1 MIKKTIKYFSY
12 LLILIMIVVIYLSY
26 FGIKTKRFNHLIKD
40 KISQTNN
47 KIDIELNEV
56 KIILNFDNF
65 TVGIKTSN
73 PNIVFEDKKIKLK
86 KIETDFPIRS
96 FFKKEFTIK
105 NAKIA
110 TKKNSLKDIIKVTR
124 TFRNT
129 PQLYIFNKMVKEGV
143 IIANIDLNFD
153 DNGKLS
159 NNYNIRGSVRNAKL
173 RLLNKKNINHIDF
186 NFNIKDKQYLLE
198 SGQIEYKKLKLSSKR
213 IEVSN
218 KEQYFLFEGD
228 VSSPKSS
235 FNSDLLTAIFKNNLK
250 NIDINNLN
258 FSSKNNFSFRLEKK
272 FKISNF
278 KIDSKIDLQ
287 KLTYKKKTK
296 SLRTI
301 IPNYNDSVELID
313 HKIELLFK
321 KKKVTT

>member
-1 MIKKTIKYFSY
+1 MIKKTIKYFLY
-12 LLILIMIVVIYLSY
+12 LLILIMIGAIYLSY

-110 TKKNSLKDIIKVTR
+110 TKENSLKDIIKATR
-124 TFRNT
+124 TFRNN

-143 IIANIDLNFD
+143 IIADIDLNFD
-153 DNGKLS
+153 DNGKLA
-159 NNYNIRGSVRNAKL
+159 NNYNIR
-173 RLLNKKNINHIDF
+173 D
-186 NFNIKDKQYLLE
+186 
-198 SGQIEYKKLKLSSKR
+198 
-213 IEVSN
+213 
-218 KEQYFLFEGD
+218 
-228 VSSPKSS
+228 
-235 FNSDLLTAIFKNNLK
+235 
-250 NIDINNLN
+250 
-258 FSSKNNFSFRLEKK
+258 
-272 FKISNF
+272 
-278 KIDSKIDLQ
+278 
-287 KLTYKKKTK
+287 
-296 SLRTI
+296 
-301 IPNYNDSVELID
+301 
-313 HKIELLFK
+313 
-321 KKKVTT
+321 